1 MTGAH
6 DAGPE
11 LPLRI
16 FADYFT
22 DATQAPQP
30 TTQTPMNTTPGMS
43 HGESPQSHEP
53 GLIAQAPPRN
63 RFEFEVAEVEEADYD
78 IAGNH

>member
-1 MTGAH
+1 VQITLGLTSH
-6 DAGPE
+6 
-11 LPLRI
+11 LQIL
-16 FADYFT
+16 ADSFT
-22 DATQAPQP
+22 DAVQAPQP
-30 TTQTPMNTTPGMS
+30 ASQTPIKTTPGTS

-53 GLIAQAPPRN
+53 GLLAQAPPRT